1 VRRPLK
7 GCGSVVQQV
16 KTISTSLDSAY
27 GEDIILRQTETTRLV
42 FKPEIVRNPN
52 DEEACV
58 RGTFVF
64 QKKGK
69 LGSWEDQKRSDLRSL
84 TASEGIKLE
93 LKAQEVLTLVKSL
106 QIYYAVYDQHSI
118 VSGQKEFTVL
128 DLEEDA
134 SALQVFLDNEEHIRE
149 ILDRDGGKALPTIL
163 KTIAHVDVSQSTLEY
178 LSALNPD
185 ELNNVTSLLDMTKL
199 CKALNVWNENADNGD
214 EAFWQKFFSE
224 NPWVISQ
231 IFTSPVVIMEDQ
243 AYVGGKGVE
252 DTGGKMVD
260 FIYRNSLTD
269 NIVLVEIKTP
279 NTKLIDVKY
288 RQGVYAVSRE
298 LSGAV
303 NQVLTYK
310 DSIQKEF
317 HVLSSK
323 SGTRFCS
330 FNPRCALVVGDTKS
344 LDDKDK
350 KASFELFRAE
360 LKDVDIITF
369 DELFAKTEFLLRLLK
384 GTENTYEQ
392 RDKRVS

>member
-1 VRRPLK
+1 M
-7 GCGSVVQQV
+7 VQWV
-16 KTISTSLDSAY
+16 NTSSTSRNSAI
-27 GEDIILRQTETTRLV
+27 GEDIVLRETQISRLV

-69 LGSWEDQKRSDLRSL
+69 LGSWEDQKKSDLRSL

-93 LKAQEVLTLVKSL
+93 LKAQEVLTLVKNL
-106 QIYYAVYDQHSI
+106 ENYYALYDRHGI
-118 VSGQKEFTVL
+118 VPGEKEFVVF
-128 DLEEDA
+128 DLED
-134 SALQVFLDNEEHIRE
+134 SPALQAILDNEEYIRK
-149 ILDRDGGKALPTIL
+149 ILDRDGGKALPAIL
-163 KTIAHVDVSQSTLEY
+163 KTIAHVDVSQSMLEY
-178 LSALNPD
+178 LSTLNTD
-185 ELNNVTSLLDMTKL
+185 ELSNVTSLLDMTKL
-199 CKALNVWNENADNGD
+199 RKALNVWNDNADKGD
-214 EAFWQKFFSE
+214 ESFWQKCFSE

-231 IFTSPVVIMEDQ
+231 VFARPVVIMQDQ
-243 AYVGGKGVE
+243 AYVGGKGIE

-279 NTKLIDVKY
+279 ETKLIDVKY

-317 HVLSSK
+317 YALSSK

-360 LKDVDIITF
+360 LKDVAIITF
-369 DELFAKTEFLLRLLK
+369 DELFAKAEFLLRLLK

>member
-1 VRRPLK
+1 MRRPLK

-69 LGSWEDQKRSDLRSL
+69 LGSWEDQKKSDLRSL

-106 QIYYAVYDQHSI
+106 QSYYAVYDQHSI

-134 SALQVFLDNEEHIRE
+134 SALQVFLDNEEHIRK

-163 KTIAHVDVSQSTLEY
+163 KTIVHVDVSQSTLGY
-178 LSALNPD
+178 LSTLNPD
-185 ELNNVTSLLDMTKL
+185 ELNNVTSLLNMTKL
-199 CKALNVWNENADNGD
+199 HKALNVWNDNAHNGD
-214 EAFWQKFFSE
+214 EAFWQEFFSD
-224 NPWVISQ
+224 NPWIISQ
-231 IFTSPVVIMEDQ
+231 VFTSPVVIMQHQ
-243 AYVGGKGVE
+243 AYVGGKGV
-252 DTGGKMVD
+252 DNTGGKIVD
-260 FIYRNSLTD
+260 FIYRNKLTD

-279 NTKLIDVKY
+279 KTELVASQY
-288 RQGVYAVSRE
+288 RGEIYASSSK
-298 LSGAV
+298 LSGAIS
-303 NQVLTYK
+303 QVLAYK
-310 DSIQKEF
+310 DSIQKNF
-317 HVLSSK
+317 YSLAHK
-323 SGTRFCS
+323 SDTHFCS
-330 FNPRCALVVGDTKS
+330 FNPRCALIVGHTES
-344 LDDKDK
+344 LDNKEK
-350 KASFELFRAE
+350 EASFELFRAE

-369 DELFAKTEFLLRLLK
+369 DELFAKTELLLQLLRR
-384 GTENTYEQ
+384 TENTREQ